1 MSLDNHSDLLNFII
15 EQSASGAKDWFGYP
29 QQKIV
34 GVYIAFA
41 LAIQHGD
48 KFTPDEIVDYVY
60 SLNNAV
66 FNKLII
72 GQRNN
77 GSN

>member
-1 MSLDNHSDLLNFII
+1 MTSSVENHHDLLNFII
-15 EQSASGAKDWFGYP
+15 EQSGSGAKDWFGYP

-41 LAIQHGD
+41 LAVEHGD

-60 SLNNAV
+60 KLNNAV
-66 FNKLII
+66 FTKLII
-72 GQRNN
+72 GKAH
-77 GSN
+77 G

>member
-1 MSLDNHSDLLNFII
+1 MSVDNHSDLLNFII
-15 EQSASGAKDWFGYP
+15 EQSSSGEKDWFGYT

-41 LAIQHGD
+41 LAVEHGD
-48 KFTPDEIVDYVY
+48 KLTPDEIVDYVN

-66 FNKLII
+66 FKKLII

-77 GSN
+77 G